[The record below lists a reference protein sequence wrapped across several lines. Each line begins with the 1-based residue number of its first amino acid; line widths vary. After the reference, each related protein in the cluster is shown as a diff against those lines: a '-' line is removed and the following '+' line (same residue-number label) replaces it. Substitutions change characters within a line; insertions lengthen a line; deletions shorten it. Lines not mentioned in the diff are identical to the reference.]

1 MPALTT
7 PHMAAYLIAAD
18 SPNAFLDNTPTAKL
32 AHQVLGAI
40 AEFDRAMTVAKLRGA
55 RERKRKANGKCEG
68 RKAFAE
74 MKSHQ
79 HVVLGQAPGACQPED
94 WRAALADKTAAE
106 LVKMGETLVATA
118 APGAREA
125 AQAYF
130 ARDGQP

>member
-7 PHMAAYLIAAD
+7 PQDMAASTLL
-18 SPNAFLDNTPTAKL
+18 SPISSNAFLDNTPTAKL
-32 AHQVLGAI
+32 VHQVLGAI

-79 HVVLGQAPGACQPED
+79 HVV
-94 WRAALADKTAAE
+94 
-106 LVKMGETLVATA
+106 
-118 APGAREA
+118 REA
-125 AQAYF
+125 
-130 ARDGQP
+130 